1 MLATLETKLGY
12 SFKRPELLEQALTH
26 PSLSYETQRASGQDN
41 QRLEFLGDAVLQLIL
56 THELF
61 NRFSDFNEGALTKLR
76 SRLVSRS
83 ALMEYAREIQLG
95 DFLRMGRGE
104 ESSGGRSRPSA
115 LADAFE
121 AVVAAVYLDGD
132 YSAARQVVLNLLEDH
147 LVLLTEQPIEVNPKG
162 QLQELLQSKSTG
174 SPNYTIISQ
183 EGPDHAKRFEANVEW
198 SGEILGSGSGQ
209 SKKEAEIAAARMAL
223 QHPSLKKLLP

>member
-1 MLATLETKLGY
+1 MLNELESKLGY
-12 SFKRPELLEQALTH
+12 QFKNPALLEQALTH
-26 PSLSYETQRASGQDN
+26 PSLSYETQRAIGQDN

-61 NRFSDFNEGALTKLR
+61 QRFSDFNEGALTKLR

-95 DFLRMGRGE
+95 DYLRMGRGE
-104 ESSGGRSRPSA
+104 ETSGGRSRPSA

-121 AVVAAVYLDGD
+121 AVVAAIYLDGD
-132 YSAARQVVLNLLEDH
+132 YSAARTVVLTLLEES
-147 LVLLTEQPIEVNPKG
+147 LTLLSEQPIEVNPKG

-198 SGEILGSGSGQ
+198 AGEILGTGTGQ
-209 SKKEAEIAAARMAL
+209 SKKEAEIAAAGMAL
-223 QHPSLKKLLP
+223 QHPKVAKER

>member
-1 MLATLETKLGY
+1 MLAPLETKLGY
-12 SFKRPELLEQALTH
+12 TFKRPELLDQALTH

-61 NRFSDFNEGALTKLR
+61 ARFADFNEGALTKLR

-83 ALMEYAREIQLG
+83 ALMEYAKEIQLG
-95 DFLRMGRGE
+95 DYLRMGRGE
-104 ESSGGRSRPSA
+104 ETSGGRSRPSA

-121 AVVAAVYLDGD
+121 AVIAAVYLDGE
-132 YSAARQVVLNLLEDH
+132 YCAVRRVVLNLLEDQ
-147 LVLLTEQPIEVNPKG
+147 LLLLAEEPIEVNPKG
-162 QLQELLQSKSTG
+162 QLQELLQSKATG
-174 SPNYTIISQ
+174 SPNYSIISQ

-198 SGEILGSGSGQ
+198 GGEILGTGSGQ

-223 QHPSLKKLLP
+223 QHPNVAKTSA